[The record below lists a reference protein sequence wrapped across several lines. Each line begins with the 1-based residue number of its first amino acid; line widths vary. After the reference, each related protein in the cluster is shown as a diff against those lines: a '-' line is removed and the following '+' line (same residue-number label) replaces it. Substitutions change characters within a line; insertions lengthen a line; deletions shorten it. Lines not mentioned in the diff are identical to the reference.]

1 MFPAGTDGI
10 IDPQCET
17 RWDELSGGRRDLRD
31 IMKQVW
37 LRTNRRVLLW
47 MAAPLA
53 VLAAIG
59 AGAIFDPWDVGWAV
73 RGPGIVLALAAGVA
87 FGVTL
92 ALARQPRV
100 AFENGRVLV
109 YVRLGRPTAI
119 PVEAVECF
127 LLGQGP
133 ALLPGEQYSKTVA
146 STVVVR
152 LAERAEEWSHGE
164 FHPLLAAW
172 CDGYITLRGTWCEP
186 LSVDVV
192 NRLNRLLHE
201 ASRAAA

>member
-1 MFPAGTDGI
+1 
-10 IDPQCET
+10 
-17 RWDELSGGRRDLRD
+17 
-31 IMKQVW
+31 MKQVW
-37 LRTNRRVLLW
+37 LRTNRRVLLLS
-47 MAAPLA
+47 AAPLA
-53 VLAAIG
+53 LLASIG
-59 AGAIFDPWDVGWAV
+59 LGAAFDPWDMGWAL
-73 RGPGIVLALAAGVA
+73 RGPGLVLAVAAGLALAVA
-87 FGVTL
+87 L

-100 AFENGRVLV
+100 AYEDGKVLF

-119 PVEAVECF
+119 PIDAVECF

-192 NRLNRLLHE
+192 NRMNRLLHD
-201 ASRAAA
+201 ASRAAV